1 MMRKYLAILGLL
13 ALLTQLLAVGLYQPA
28 GLQAQE
34 LDSGDKTSS
43 LLTLQVEAKLRAAEV
58 GGVSTALA
66 ASLQAGRVDIL
77 QTPGINLEDLSQQ
90 RIFVHL
96 AQKPARSQVDT
107 ITKKVRRIVTV
118 YLTREAKSPSS
129 ASTRESAQEATYKTK
144 GVGLATREDRR

>member
-58 GGVSTALA
+58 GGVSAALA
-66 ASLQAGRVDIL
+66 ASLQAGRVDL
-77 QTPGINLEDLSQQ
+77 RTPGINLEDLSQQ
-90 RIFVHL
+90 RIFIHL
-96 AQKPARSQVDT
+96 AQKPTRSQVDT